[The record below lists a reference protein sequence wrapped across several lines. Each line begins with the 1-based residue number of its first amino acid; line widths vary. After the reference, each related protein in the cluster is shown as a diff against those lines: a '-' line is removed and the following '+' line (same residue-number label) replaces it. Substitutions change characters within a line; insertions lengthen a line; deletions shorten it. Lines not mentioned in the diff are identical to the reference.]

1 MNFTRHGALAI
12 SLGTVALFS
21 AHASA
26 ESSTLPTGATACA
39 LEVVVLGAGQD
50 VGAPQLGNPQD
61 SGARLLPTSLGVI
74 DRENGQRFLF
84 EATPA
89 VAQQVHMLDAIA
101 PPDPET
107 PGGLGLD
114 AVLLTHAHIGHYLGL
129 AQFGFESASADGQ
142 LVLAMP
148 RMAEFLRN
156 NGPWSQLVEKGNIE
170 IVELADGQLQPIS
183 DIFGVW
189 PITVPHRD
197 EYSETVGYL
206 MMTPQRTALFVPDLD
221 SWDEWEAASGDTLE
235 GLLARVD
242 YAFVDATF
250 YDDNELIDENGDGR
264 DMSAIPHPRVLATME
279 RLEALPA
286 QERAKVHFIH
296 YNHTNPIR
304 DAASKESAGLIARG
318 FNVAR
323 RGDRVCLVDGG

>member
-1 MNFTRHGALAI
+1 MLHTLVPAASGLALSLAALPSAGAAQNEP
-12 SLGTVALFS
+12 A
-21 AHASA
+21 
-26 ESSTLPTGATACA
+26 PTCA

-50 VGAPQLGNPQD
+50 AGAPQLGNPED
-61 SGARLLPTSLGVI
+61 TGPRLLPTSLGVI

-89 VAQQVHMLDAIA
+89 VTEQVHALAALA
-101 PPDPET
+101 PPDPDT
-107 PGGLGLD
+107 SGGLGLD

-148 RMAEFLRN
+148 RMAEFLRS
-156 NGPWSQLVEKGNIE
+156 NGPWSQLVEKGNIQ

-183 DIFGVW
+183 DTFGVW

-197 EYSETVGYL
+197 EFSETVGYL

-221 SWDEWEAASGDTLE
+221 SWDEYAQLSGDSLE
-235 GLLARVD
+235 ALLARVD
-242 YAFVDATF
+242 FAFIDASF
-250 YDDNELIDENGDGR
+250 YDDNELPGR

-279 RLEALPA
+279 RLADLPA
-286 QERAKVHFIH
+286 DERAKVHFIH

-304 DAASKESAGLIARG
+304 DPESEQSAEVAARG
-318 FNVAR
+318 FHVAR
-323 RGDRVCLVDGG
+323 RGDRQCLVDGD

>member
-1 MNFTRHGALAI
+1 MTASAFAKGLVAALAVVTAAPI
-12 SLGTVALFS
+12 A
-21 AHASA
+21 ADNHAIASA
-26 ESSTLPTGATACA
+26 RCT

-50 VGAPQLGNPQD
+50 AGAPQLGNPQD
-61 SGARLLPTSLGVI
+61 NGAQLLPTSLGVI

-89 VAQQVHMLDAIA
+89 VAEQVHALDAIA
-101 PPDPET
+101 APDPDT

-156 NGPWSQLVEKGNIE
+156 NGPWNQLVEKGNIR
-170 IVELADGQLQPIS
+170 IVELANGQLQPIT
-183 DIFGVW
+183 DTFGVW

-197 EYSETVGYL
+197 EFSETVGYL

-221 SWDEWEAASGDTLE
+221 SWDEWEATSGDTFE

-250 YDDNELIDENGDGR
+250 YDDNELSGR

-279 RLEALPA
+279 RLEDLPA
-286 QERAKVHFIH
+286 LQRAKVHFIH
-296 YNHTNPIR
+296 YNHTNPVR
-304 DAASKESAGLIARG
+304 DASSEESAEVALRG

-323 RGDRVCLVDGG
+323 RGDRLCLVEGG